1 MNAERNIRDKEGQNV
16 DRGQISRAGVAIEAF
31 GKAWGISGPP
41 AQNASGITRDW
52 DDEEISS
59 LARAIDVCGE
69 AER

>member
-1 MNAERNIRDKEGQNV
+1 MNAERKRTRQRGQNV

-31 GKAWGISGPP
+31 GKARGISGPP

-69 AER
+69 VER